1 MNGPLPSILRPLT
14 VPASWG
20 WRLAIDHR
28 NRRFDRGHGV
38 RRAGIPI
45 VSVGNLSTGG
55 TGKTPMVQ
63 WIVDRLLDA
72 GRHPAVCLRGYGS
85 RAGVPSDEQQL
96 YESAWTDVPVL
107 ANPDRSRAVSDHL
120 AEGVETDCAVLDD
133 GFQHRH
139 LDRDLDLVLIDAS
152 RPLVH
157 QRLLPDGHLREP
169 LSSLSRASAVIVT
182 HAEAEDPELTDLIVK
197 WHGKPPIAWTQH
209 RWTCVHVH
217 RGGERIEQRLAWL
230 SGRRFVT
237 RLGIGHPDAVHEQLH
252 AAGATTA
259 ANMPARDHAPFT
271 SSELA
276 GLAQRAAGTDGV
288 FMTAKDWVKAEPMA
302 DELGD
307 VPVIVPVL
315 RLRFLSGQAELL
327 DRIEAATAPTGSSGG

>member
-14 VPASWG
+14 VPASWA

-38 RRAGIPI
+38 QRAGIPV

-72 GRHPAVCLRGYGS
+72 GRHPAVCLRGYGA
-85 RAGVPSDEQQL
+85 RDGVPSDEQQL
-96 YESAWTDVPVL
+96 YESAWTEVPVL
-107 ANPDRSRAVSDHL
+107 ADPDRNRALSAHL
-120 AEGVETDCAVLDD
+120 AAGVDTDCAVLDD

-139 LDRDLDLVLIDAS
+139 VDRDLDLVLVDAS
-152 RPLVH
+152 RPLAR

-182 HAEAEDPELTDLIVK
+182 HAVAEDSELAELITR

-217 RGGERIEQRLAWL
+217 RRGERIEQRLAWL

-237 RLGIGHPDAVHEQLH
+237 RLGVGHPDAVHEQLH
-252 AAGATTA
+252 AAGATA
-259 ANMPARDHAPFT
+259 AVDMPARDHAPFT

-276 GLAQRAAGTDGV
+276 GSAQRAAGTDGV
-288 FMTAKDWVKAEPMA
+288 FMTAKDWVKAAPMA

-327 DRIEAATAPTGSSGG
+327 ERIEAVTAPPAASGG

>member
-1 MNGPLPSILRPLT
+1 MSGPLPSILRPLT
-14 VPASWG
+14 VPASWV

-28 NRRFDRGHGV
+28 NRRFDRGVGV
-38 RRAGIPI
+38 HRASVPI

-72 GRHPAVCLRGYGS
+72 GRHPAVCLRGYGA
-85 RAGVPSDEQQL
+85 RDGAPSDEQQL
-96 YESAWTDVPVL
+96 FESAWSDVPVL
-107 ANPDRSRAVSDHL
+107 VDPDRCGALVNHL
-120 AEGVETDCAVLDD
+120 SNEVETDCAVLDD

-139 LDRDLDLVLIDAS
+139 LDRDLDLVLVDAT
-152 RPLVH
+152 RPLPT

-182 HAEAEDPELTDLIVK
+182 HAVDEDPELAAIITQL
-197 WHGKPPIAWTQH
+197 HGKPPIAWTQH

-217 RGGERIEQRLAWL
+217 SRTDRVEQRLAWL

-237 RLGIGHPDAVHEQLH
+237 RLGVGHPDAVHEQLH

-259 ANMPARDHAPFT
+259 SNVPVRDHAPFT
-271 SSELA
+271 RSELSE
-276 GLAQRAAGTDGV
+276 LAQRAEGTDGL

-315 RLRFLSGQAELL
+315 RLRFLSGQADLL
-327 DRIEAATAPTGSSGG
+327 ERIEAATAPAAASGG